1 MDKIYARVR
10 DDGSI
15 DLPFGEQEQLRHR
28 PGAIVEL
35 TIVGDAASAFVA
47 VAERQMLPLGVVVD
61 GLRLRGCCAGNA
73 ELAALCASLHGV
85 DGDPVDVRPLDVE
98 KGLLIETDVIA
109 DFLTGSGETSILE
122 AALKT
127 AMCYTTFI
135 QLGEILAC
143 VPATDQGN
151 VLQALSLLRPLG
163 VPSRYAP
170 ELASFLREVRADET
184 GSAFRTALTATI
196 ARQSALTV
204 CTVRHRMVYSRL
216 EISTINGNA
225 LRL

>member
-61 GLRLRGCCAGNA
+61 GLRLCGCCAGNA

-85 DGDPVDVRPLDVE
+85 DGDTVVDVRPVDVE

-143 VPATDQGN
+143 VPATDQG
-151 VLQALSLLRPLG
+151 
-163 VPSRYAP
+163 
-170 ELASFLREVRADET
+170 
-184 GSAFRTALTATI
+184 
-196 ARQSALTV
+196 
-204 CTVRHRMVYSRL
+204 
-216 EISTINGNA
+216 
-225 LRL
+225 